1 MWRALLLVYFF
12 LCGAVAAFV
21 GGFVAAVLV
30 TLFTVGPLV
39 LFAAGPFVGAIG
51 AIAGFKLALLPAI
64 LFGALLWSM
73 EIEYKIVW
81 GATGAVVG
89 LIMQTVIGAMVMG
102 PGWLGITAA
111 FMIAGISAALTFR
124 GIMVALT
131 GLNEQPFGQD

>member
-51 AIAGFKLALLPAI
+51 ALAGFKLALLPAI

-81 GATGAVVG
+81 GTTGAVVG
-89 LIMQTVIGAMVMG
+89 LIMQTMIGGMVMG

-124 GIMVALT
+124 AIMVALT
-131 GLNEQPFGQD
+131 GLNEQQFGQD